1 MATVQAEVY
10 SGEGRVVTDFPSRT
24 IQQQMYTRERRGIFR
39 SAEGFDT
46 IARSSGLDASFI
58 KKVLH
63 PFCQYEAPAELTAR
77 SEKEAGAYPAALH
90 LFHTET
96 GETVLGRSVYQPADF
111 TGLRSAF
118 FTHHYVI
125 PDGFYAQDH
134 SAYVSWLQ
142 ASFADH
148 YDIEQG
154 MDLPQL
160 QALPVQA
167 DSQAV
172 VSNQAAPALLQEL
185 GIDEIV
191 FKQLVYACISAAAG
205 KKKVYIVLDV
215 PVEQLSAK
223 AEQLLFVLFG
233 RLPYALRRV
242 LGFVT
247 YAKEPQSKKGLHIM
261 FVEKGGLRLGDRS
274 IEKDY
279 LFELAAG
286 RIFNVEL
293 KSSEQPY
300 LNFAWETLLDPD
312 RSERFYEFAEQML
325 ADMEPSLRIS
335 LQSYDDLCRLF
346 QIEEGREDL
355 YREHRHAVL
364 EALLLYLKP
373 AGARN
378 AKSRLNQLFLTLF
391 AQEFEL
397 VKSGHVP
404 DAAIA
409 GYVRDYYG
417 INPREHSDEIVE
429 YYIRALNNALS
440 KQRQDVTQAIYG
452 LLEGSPNLSRA
463 FYARVLTSPGLPAL
477 LFDPYIK
484 QRMQQAA
491 TPKDLMDL
499 ISLWV
504 RTHPLLLEQESYVR
518 LAEAQLVDQLH
529 RDAEPVGAVNAV
541 LDQLDA
547 LERDPKQG
555 IGRYSGGT
563 AFADRLIYAAN
574 LYLLRELEPE
584 QLSRK
589 QLLDIGF
596 LQMPKEF
603 LAWVERFDSRIRS
616 KAAVMLALYQWCS
629 PGGDQVEDVLA
640 DLPMEEQERTQ
651 YMMRKWLQQDVV
663 PSHFKDISLAFCT
676 DIHSSRVDYRGLL
689 TYLHK
694 YGKSPDVVY
703 QYIEWSAKQPL
714 FVKARGLV
722 PAYATAI
729 VQYFKTYDREAF
741 KNKDYVRTYFNS
753 PPPVLQQVYMKVRA
767 ELASPFVRFMRQNSR
782 LVKITSV
789 LLVII
794 LAGGIFLIVQNGKTP
809 ADKNLVGTPPAAT
822 PPVSLDPVHEQPILT
837 AKTVKGE
844 GEEADRTE
852 LIFHFKQPAACQA
865 FKVDKLQIV
874 GKDESTLYE
883 SATGSEL
890 LKECA
895 QEAADDANADT
906 NPDVNADGKAET
918 NPNNENTGADP
929 DADADAAETKSNTL
943 ETNPGSEQQADQ
955 SAGTTDKDSE
965 VGSTNAVE
973 DGTDIKDTTSS
984 TGTDADTDTTEDQ
997 DVPSSDS
1004 VDYAQEKQSYTS
1016 QAVLK
1021 LDKLLDLSSVDKVI
1035 VDGITYTL
1043 AEESSLSEE
1052 QVPKN
1057 TDDDGA

>member
-1 MATVQAEVY
+1 
-10 SGEGRVVTDFPSRT
+10 VTDFPSRT

-46 IARSSGLDASFI
+46 VARSSGLDAAYI

-77 SEKEAGAYPAALH
+77 SEKEVGAYPPALH

-96 GETVLGRSVYQPADF
+96 GETVLGRSVFQPADF

-125 PDGFYAQDH
+125 PDGFFDHDH

-167 DSQAV
+167 DSQAAI
-172 VSNQAAPALLQEL
+172 STQDAPALLQEL
-185 GIDEIV
+185 GIDELV

-247 YAKEPQSKKGLHIM
+247 YAKEPQSKKGLHVM

-286 RIFNVEL
+286 RVINVDL
-293 KSSEQPY
+293 KKSEQPY
-300 LNFAWETLLDPD
+300 LNFAWDTQLDPD
-312 RSERFYEFAEQML
+312 RSERFYAFAEQML

-335 LQSYDDLCRLF
+335 LDSYDDLCVLF
-346 QIEEGREDL
+346 QIEEGRVDL
-355 YREHRHAVL
+355 YREHKHAVL
-364 EALLLYLKP
+364 RALLLYLKP
-373 AGARN
+373 AGALN
-378 AKSRLNQLFLTLF
+378 AKRRLDQLFHVLF
-391 AQEFEL
+391 NQEFEL
-397 VKSGHVP
+397 VKGGHVP

-409 GYVRDYYG
+409 GYVRDYHD
-417 INPREHSDEIVE
+417 INPREHNDLIVE
-429 YYIRALNNALS
+429 FFIRSLNNSLS
-440 KQRQDVTQAIYG
+440 KQRQDVTQEIYK
-452 LLEGSPNLSRA
+452 LLEESPALSRA

-477 LFDPYIK
+477 LFDPYMK
-484 QRMQQAA
+484 KSMQQAA
-491 TPKDLMDL
+491 TPTDLIDL

-504 RTHPLLLEQESYVR
+504 RNHPLLLEQENYVR
-518 LAEAQLVDQLH
+518 LAEAQLVDKLH
-529 RDAEPVGAVNAV
+529 HASEPVSAVNAV
-541 LDQLDA
+541 LDQLDS
-547 LERDPKQG
+547 LEHDSKQG
-555 IGRYSGGT
+555 IGRYAGGT

-574 LYLLRELEPE
+574 LFLLRELEPE
-584 QLSRK
+584 QLNRK

-596 LQMPKEF
+596 LRMPKEF
-603 LAWVERFDSRIRS
+603 KAWVERFDSRIRS
-616 KAAVMLALYQWCS
+616 KAVVMLALYQWCS
-629 PGGDQVEDVLA
+629 PGENRVEDVLA
-640 DLPMEEQERTQ
+640 DLSAEERERTQ
-651 YMMRKWLQQDVV
+651 HIMRKWLQQDVV
-663 PSHFKDISLAFCT
+663 SSNFKDITLAFCT
-676 DIHSSRVDYRGLL
+676 EIQSGAVDYRGLL
-689 TYLHK
+689 AYLHK
-694 YGKSPDVVY
+694 YGKSPEVVY
-703 QYIEWSAKQPL
+703 QYIEWSVKQPL
-714 FVKARGLV
+714 FSKARGLV

-741 KNKDYVRTYFNS
+741 KNKEYVKTYFSS
-753 PPPVLQQVYMKVRA
+753 PSSALKPVYTKVRA
-767 ELASPFVRFMRQNSR
+767 ELASPFMRFMRRNSR
-782 LVKITSV
+782 LVKIASV

-794 LAGGIFLIVQNGKTP
+794 IAGGIYFMVQNGKTP
-809 ADKNLVGTPPAAT
+809 ADREADPNSEGTPPVT
-822 PPVSLDPVHEQPILT
+822 SQPGSSVTEPEQPILT

-844 GEEADRTE
+844 GEETDKTE
-852 LIFHFKQPAACQA
+852 LIFHFKQPAACQE
-865 FKVDKLQIV
+865 FKVDKLQII

-883 SATGSEL
+883 SAIGSEL
-890 LKECA
+890 LRECA
-895 QEAADDANADT
+895 QDAADETNTDPAEV
-906 NPDVNADGKAET
+906 NPDS
-918 NPNNENTGADP
+918 P
-929 DADADAAETKSNTL
+929 ETKPDL
-943 ETNPGSEQQADQ
+943 ELQGEQ
-955 SAGTTDKDSE
+955 STGTTEKDSE
-965 VGSTNAVE
+965 AGSTDAVE
-973 DGTDIKDTTSS
+973 DGADAKDTPSS
-984 TGTDADTDTTEDQ
+984 TGADSDSSNTTENE

-1004 VDYAQEKQSYTS
+1004 GDNAQENQSYTS
-1016 QAVLK
+1016 KVVLK
-1021 LDKLLDLSSVDKVI
+1021 LDKVLDLSLVEKVV

-1043 AEESSLSEE
+1043 ADESSLSED
-1052 QVPKN
+1052 QAPKS
-1057 TDDDGA
+1057 TADEGA